1 MTEPRNPA
9 PPDDSAFGVL
19 RIKAGQGGGAVRLAT
34 LVRDLMKRHQ
44 MARADAVLTYLLPP
58 LSESNAPV
66 LYLLQPGGNAQPLGE
81 REWFGTP
88 DGNPGKKPQAGR
100 VVRSRGIGYAP
111 TNIPMADSVG
121 RGLVGALA
129 WLNRVWGNPAYA
141 DAVCMDAL
149 YLSAVASRLAVSELD
164 AAEVWGWGS
173 AENVFALEPAV
184 APLLAN
190 DLATWADLVR
200 YRTENTTGKGSKRRG
215 PDWGLGKQI
224 AIAKA
229 ELGRRIDMGMGESAA
244 LNAMGRELGYTG
256 DEPRKQLHK
265 ALFSERKRVQK
276 PMPATVGTDQASAGV
291 IVVRSGKVA
300 AKKDKA
306 A

>member
-1 MTEPRNPA
+1 MIEPSNPA
-9 PPDDSAFGVL
+9 PPADSAFGVL
-19 RIKAGQGGGAVRLAT
+19 RIKAGPGGGAVRLAT
-34 LVRDLMKRHQ
+34 LVRDLMERHQ
-44 MARADAVLTYLLPP
+44 MARTDAVLSHLLPP
-58 LSESNAPV
+58 LSEPNAPA
-66 LYLLQPGGNAQPLGE
+66 LYLLQPGGNALPLGE
-81 REWFGTP
+81 REWFATGS
-88 DGNPGKKPQAGR
+88 GNQEMGR
-100 VVRSRGIGYAP
+100 GVRSGGIAGGGVTRAP
-111 TNIPMADSVG
+111 AGQSLG
-121 RGLVGALA
+121 RGLVGAVA
-129 WLNRVWGNPAYA
+129 WLRGVWGDAAYTE
-141 DAVCMDAL
+141 AVCLDSL
-149 YLSAVASRLAVSELD
+149 QAVAAYLAVSEAD
-164 AAEVWGWGS
+164 AVAVWGWGS
-173 AENVFALEPAV
+173 AANVVALAPAV

-200 YRTENTTGKGSKRRG
+200 YRTENRTGEGSKRRG

>member
-9 PPDDSAFGVL
+9 PPDDSAYGVL
-19 RIKAGQGGGAVRLAT
+19 RIKAGPGGGAVRLAT
-34 LVRDLMKRHQ
+34 LVRDLMERHQ
-44 MARADAVLTYLLPP
+44 MARAEAVWAHLLPP
-58 LSESNAPV
+58 LHEPNAPA
-66 LYLLQPGGNAQPLGE
+66 LYLLQPGGNALPLGD
-81 REWFGTP
+81 REWFDTP

-173 AENVFALEPAV
+173 AAAHADDAGPVSPFPLADFEALVTYRKAQKAANVAAGKPHKTIPWTDGNQLDLLRGEYARLGGHPGAAVSIAKDLGTTRQAVVAALE
-184 APLLAN
+184 
-190 DLATWADLVR
+190 
-200 YRTENTTGKGSKRRG
+200 K
-215 PDWGLGKQI
+215 
-224 AIAKA
+224 
-229 ELGRRIDMGMGESAA
+229 
-244 LNAMGRELGYTG
+244 
-256 DEPRKQLHK
+256 
-265 ALFSERKRVQK
+265 ERKRK
-276 PMPATVGTDQASAGV
+276 APSPLPSLGTS
-291 IVVRSGKVA
+291 RA
-300 AKKDKA
+300 A
-306 A
+306 

>member
-1 MTEPRNPA
+1 M
-9 PPDDSAFGVL
+9 
-19 RIKAGQGGGAVRLAT
+19 
-34 LVRDLMKRHQ
+34 
-44 MARADAVLTYLLPP
+44 
-58 LSESNAPV
+58 
-66 LYLLQPGGNAQPLGE
+66 
-81 REWFGTP
+81 
-88 DGNPGKKPQAGR
+88 
-100 VVRSRGIGYAP
+100 
-111 TNIPMADSVG
+111 
-121 RGLVGALA
+121 
-129 WLNRVWGNPAYA
+129 
-141 DAVCMDAL
+141 
-149 YLSAVASRLAVSELD
+149 ASRLAVSEFD

-200 YRTENTTGKGSKRRG
+200 YRTENTTGKGSRRRG

-229 ELGRRIDMGMGESAA
+229 EFGRRIDTGMGESAA

-276 PMPATVGTDQASAGV
+276 PIPATVGTDQASAGV

-300 AKKDKA
+300 PKKDKVA
-306 A
+306 

>member
-19 RIKAGQGGGAVRLAT
+19 RIKAGPGGGAVRLAT
-34 LVRDLMKRHQ
+34 LVRDLMDRHQ
-44 MARADAVLTYLLPP
+44 MARAEAVRAHLLPP
-58 LSESNAPV
+58 LIVPNAPT
-66 LYLLQPGGNAQPLGE
+66 LYLLQPGGNALPLGD
-81 REWFGTP
+81 REWFDTP

-121 RGLVGALA
+121 RGLVGALS

-173 AENVFALEPAV
+173 AKKVVALAPA
-184 APLLAN
+184 PKLTDWQRLI
-190 DLATWADLVR
+190 ADRNSADRFLWTPERALVIHNEEAR
-200 YRTENTTGKGSKRRG
+200 RKSVPDAKGVRKEMAAEMSKGGKPITHQKLFEAMRSH
-215 PDWGLGKQI
+215 LINQ
-224 AIAKA
+224 AS
-229 ELGRRIDMGMGESAA
+229 GRRQG
-244 LNAMGRELGYTG
+244 
-256 DEPRKQLHK
+256 
-265 ALFSERKRVQK
+265 
-276 PMPATVGTDQASAGV
+276 
-291 IVVRSGKVA
+291 
-300 AKKDKA
+300 
-306 A
+306 

>member
-19 RIKAGQGGGAVRLAT
+19 RIKAGPGGGAVRLAT
-34 LVRDLMKRHQ
+34 LVRDLMERHQ
-44 MARADAVLTYLLPP
+44 MARTDAVLSHLLPP
-58 LSESNAPV
+58 LSKPNAPA
-66 LYLLQPGGNAQPLGE
+66 LYLLQPGGNALPLGD
-81 REWFGTP
+81 REWFDTGS
-88 DGNPGKKPQAGR
+88 GNQELGWG
-100 VVRSRGIGYAP
+100 VRSGGIAGGGFTRALVGQ
-111 TNIPMADSVG
+111 SLG
-121 RGLVGALA
+121 RGLVGAAA
-129 WLNRVWGNPAYA
+129 WLAGVWGSPENT
-141 DAVCMDAL
+141 DACMDYAAGG
-149 YLSAVASRLAVSELD
+149 AVASRLAVSELD

-200 YRTENTTGKGSKRRG
+200 YRTENTTGKGSRRRG

-276 PMPATVGTDQASAGV
+276 PIPATVGTDQASAGV

-300 AKKDKA
+300 PKKDKVA
-306 A
+306 

>member
-1 MTEPRNPA
+1 MTEPRNLA
-9 PPDDSAFGVL
+9 SPDDSAFGVL
-19 RIKAGQGGGAVRLAT
+19 RIKAGPGGGAVRLAT
-34 LVRDLMKRHQ
+34 LVRDLMERHQ
-44 MARADAVLTYLLPP
+44 MARAEAVRAHLLPP
-58 LSESNAPV
+58 LSEPNAPA

-129 WLNRVWGNPAYA
+129 WLNRVWANPAYA

-173 AENVFALEPAV
+173 AAAHADDAAPVSPFPLADFEALATYRKAQKAANVAAGKPNKTIPWTDGNQLDLLRGEYARLGGHPGAAVSIAKDLGTTRQAVVAALE
-184 APLLAN
+184 
-190 DLATWADLVR
+190 
-200 YRTENTTGKGSKRRG
+200 K
-215 PDWGLGKQI
+215 
-224 AIAKA
+224 
-229 ELGRRIDMGMGESAA
+229 
-244 LNAMGRELGYTG
+244 
-256 DEPRKQLHK
+256 
-265 ALFSERKRVQK
+265 ERKRK
-276 PMPATVGTDQASAGV
+276 APSPLPSLGTS
-291 IVVRSGKVA
+291 RA
-300 AKKDKA
+300 A
-306 A
+306 

>member
-9 PPDDSAFGVL
+9 PPDDSAYGVL
-19 RIKAGQGGGAVRLAT
+19 RIKAGPGGGAVRLAT
-34 LVRDLMKRHQ
+34 LVRDLMERHQ
-44 MARADAVLTYLLPP
+44 MARAEAVRAHLLPP
-58 LSESNAPV
+58 LSEPNAPA

-149 YLSAVASRLAVSELD
+149 DLSAVASRLAVSELD

-173 AENVFALEPAV
+173 AAAHADDAGPV
-184 APLLAN
+184 ADAWDGARLLARR
-190 DLATWADLVR
+190 DALRASGVRAYMQALA
-200 YRTENTTGKGSKRRG
+200 
-215 PDWGLGKQI
+215 
-224 AIAKA
+224 
-229 ELGRRIDMGMGESAA
+229 GESGIKERDIRRMIEAA
-244 LNAMGRELGYTG
+244 IKARKPQTASVFHYAVTQKRAGRAP
-256 DEPRKQLHK
+256 D
-265 ALFSERKRVQK
+265 
-276 PMPATVGTDQASAGV
+276 
-291 IVVRSGKVA
+291 
-300 AKKDKA
+300 
-306 A
+306 